1 MRIAFCIENHQ
12 NAVEIPQDWLQA
24 LEQAAPLAA
33 AEALRLARCADAPL
47 ARLDAVDVA
56 LVDDPT
62 SDRVHREFMDIP
74 GCTDVITFHH
84 GEIVIGVEVAFRQA
98 LEFGEP
104 PGRELLR
111 YLVHGLLHLAGHE
124 DHSPENRAIMEAA
137 QEDILLKLAEEE
149 THGCLLRPPARP
161 PERS

>member
-1 MRIAFCIENHQ
+1 MNLAFCIENHQ
-12 NAVEIPQDWLQA
+12 TVVEIPPDWLQA

-33 AEALRLARCADAPL
+33 AEALRVACSADAPL
-47 ARLDAVDVA
+47 ALLDSVDVA

-98 LEFGEP
+98 REFGEP

-111 YLVHGLLHLAGHE
+111 YLVHGLRHLAGQE
-124 DHSPENRAIMEAA
+124 DDTPEARAIMEAA
-137 QEDILLKLAEEE
+137 QEDIILQLAQEE
-149 THGCLLRPPARP
+149 THGCLLRQQP
-161 PERS
+161 